1 MIVINYNKI
10 LMNLYKLSKNEL
22 LDWINELTQ

>member
-22 LDWINELTQ
+22 LDWINELT